1 MQKAAKFFP
10 LADRDRAIDIT
21 GLLTISSVIVLS
33 FKCLEKPALF
43 CIWSEKDVGKNIL
56 ASWGTSVTTHS
67 DLPQLPEGK
76 NYRSSSEF
84 QGNKNRLHSQR
95 LTAHHSCPDALAE
108 GIVHAGVTN
117 GLQRKLYRH
126 WNSKV
131 LHWSKSVLYVRGMTK
146 PHIWEIVHSV
156 PPQVVHPQE
165 ISAWVT
171 YMVVELPGHFWCH
184 QSHFHPY
191 PHTNNI
197 HC

>member
-1 MQKAAKFFP
+1 MFNFATLGKKQV
-10 LADRDRAIDIT
+10 
-21 GLLTISSVIVLS
+21 SSWW
-33 FKCLEKPALF
+33 KRY
-43 CIWSEKDVGKNIL
+43 CIWSNRGPNNNRRSSCAQTLLTEKETDGEKISL
-56 ASWGTSVTTHS
+56 YRVTRLLVFAETWLQS
-67 DLPQLPEGK
+67 DCNL
-76 NYRSSSEF
+76 SSSEF

-126 WNSKV
+126 WNRKV
-131 LHWSKSVLYVRGMTK
+131 LHWSKSVLYLRGMTK
-146 PHIWEIVHSV
+146 PHIWEIAHSV

-184 QSHFHPY
+184 RSHFHPY